1 MSNKPLPENGRLGG
15 GSDPSYDE
23 SMDRRLVVLETRFD
37 VILPTLATKHDLELL
52 RADLKADINA
62 GIESL
67 RHDTAREFE
76 NLRHEMMTM
85 LKWVIALT
93 ISMLIAFCGTTFA
106 MINATKAAPPARSAA
121 TAPQPP
127 PSPAPGPLFR

>member
-1 MSNKPLPENGRLGG
+1 MSNEPRTISCGG
-15 GSDPSYDE
+15 GPPDGKG
-23 SMDRRLVVLETRFD
+23 MDRRLVVL
-37 VILPTLATKHDLELL
+37 
-52 RADLKADINA
+52 
-62 GIESL
+62 
-67 RHDTAREFE
+67 EFE

-106 MINATKAAPPARSAA
+106 MINASKAAPAARSAA
-121 TAPQPP
+121 TAQPPP